1 MHSGSLKLYAS
12 CIILVAIV
20 IRLFTNRYKQGLA
33 NIPGPTIAKYS
44 SLWKLHN
51 VWKGNHHQTALDL
64 HCKHGSL
71 VRIGPNHISVG
82 DPSAI
87 PIIYGLN
94 TGFTKV

>member
-1 MHSGSLKLYAS
+1 MDAPTLMMYGAY
-12 CIILVAIV
+12 IILAAIFL
-20 IRLFTNRYKQGLA
+20 RLFTNRYKRGLE

-64 HCKHGSL
+64 HRKHGSL

-87 PIIYGLN
+87 PLIYGLN
-94 TGFTKV
+94 KGFMKV